1 LKLVLVLGAALVF
14 AYLLGLGMLLL
25 VGHRGGWFIALLT
38 LGLVAIGWTAW
49 LLRRGAG
56 SPPAGKRQ

>member
-1 LKLVLVLGAALVF
+1 MKTTFMLGVALLF
-14 AYLLGLGMLLL
+14 AYLLGLAMLLL

-49 LLRRGAG
+49 LLRPGAG
-56 SPPAGKRQ
+56 PSSIAKRQ